1 MTDWTAALHPTA
13 AGMPP
18 MQQPATITPQQGG
31 YKLSQPPAKV
41 KAPPP
46 LKQPKPAVPF
56 KPAKPVK
63 APAAQKQPAQKG
75 ASVNRQASGG
85 TDWSDTRDRPE
96 TFFKRYYQSNP
107 DATLAEAAAAYY
119 TSIGKDPH
127 KLTGALAGYE
137 KGASDQP
144 EDFEKLSGV
153 DRRWVTLES
162 ARFVAANRDTWDDS
176 HELAVRAHN
185 HAAVKT
191 STFTRQ
197 RSAAVC
203 EAFVRQVTKLG
214 AAQYRPA
221 PRRTASA
228 PNTNFPDSLMFL

>member
-31 YKLSQPPAKV
+31 YKISQPPDKV
-41 KAPPP
+41 KAPPA

-63 APAAQKQPAQKG
+63 QQKAPAQKG

-85 TDWSDTRDRPE
+85 TDWSDTRDQPE

-107 DATLAEAAAAYY
+107 DATPAEADAAYY
-119 TSIGKDPH
+119 KSIGKDPH
-127 KLTGALAGYE
+127 KLTGALAG
-137 KGASDQP
+137 A
-144 EDFEKLSGV
+144 
-153 DRRWVTLES
+153 DRRWVELES
-162 ARFVAANRDTWDDS
+162 ARFIAANRDTLDDS

-185 HAAVKT
+185 HAAAKT

-203 EAFVRQVTKLG
+203 EAFVRKVTQLG
-214 AAQYRPA
+214 EQQYRPA
-221 PRRTASA
+221 PQRTAA
-228 PNTNFPDSLMFL
+228 INTNFPDSLMFL

>member
-31 YKLSQPPAKV
+31 YKISQPPDKV
-41 KAPPP
+41 KAPPA

-63 APAAQKQPAQKG
+63 KPAPAAAAPA
-75 ASVNRQASGG
+75 GG
-85 TDWSDTRDRPE
+85 
-96 TFFKRYYQSNP
+96 KK
-107 DATLAEAAAAYY
+107 AEVEKKM
-119 TSIGKDPH
+119 SH
-127 KLTGALAGYE
+127 LAGE
-137 KGASDQP
+137 
-144 EDFEKLSGV
+144 
-153 DRRWVTLES
+153 DRRWVDLES
-162 ARFVAANRDTWDDS
+162 ARFVTANRDTWDDS

-185 HAAVKT
+185 HAAAAT

-203 EAFVRQVTKLG
+203 EAFVRKVTQLG
-214 AAQYRPA
+214 EQQYRPA
-221 PRRTASA
+221 PQRTAA
-228 PNTNFPDSLMFL
+228 INTNFPDSLLYLG

>member
-31 YKLSQPPAKV
+31 YKISQPPAKV

-63 APAAQKQPAQKG
+63 APAAPAAAKKANRPAGSYDPAEFLDDGYHPSQWLQDRDMELRQQWEQQHKEQKG
-75 ASVNRQASGG
+75 ANVNR
-85 TDWSDTRDRPE
+85 
-96 TFFKRYYQSNP
+96 
-107 DATLAEAAAAYY
+107 
-119 TSIGKDPH
+119 
-127 KLTGALAGYE
+127 LAG
-137 KGASDQP
+137 A
-144 EDFEKLSGV
+144 
-153 DRRWVTLES
+153 DRRWVELES
-162 ARFVAANRDTWDDS
+162 ARFIAANRDTLDDS

-185 HAAVKT
+185 HAAAKT

-203 EAFVRQVTKLG
+203 EAFVRKVTQLG
-214 AAQYRPA
+214 EQQYRPA
-221 PRRTASA
+221 PQRTAA
-228 PNTNFPDSLMFL
+228 INTNFPDSLMFL

>member
-31 YKLSQPPAKV
+31 YKISQPPDKV
-41 KAPPP
+41 KAPPA

-63 APAAQKQPAQKG
+63 QPKAPAAQKG
-75 ASVNRQASGG
+75 ANVNRTADKGFAEFWTDKMRGKPEWADNADEVAEGNARRSGH
-85 TDWSDTRDRPE
+85 PE
-96 TFFKRYYQSNP
+96 PGSEKKS
-107 DATLAEAAAAYY
+107 
-119 TSIGKDPH
+119 S
-127 KLTGALAGYE
+127 LAGE
-137 KGASDQP
+137 
-144 EDFEKLSGV
+144 
-153 DRRWVTLES
+153 DRRWVELES
-162 ARFVAANRDTWDDS
+162 ARFVAANRDTLDDS

-185 HAAVKT
+185 HAAAKT

-203 EAFVRQVTKLG
+203 EAFVRKVTQLG
-214 AAQYRPA
+214 EQQYRPA
-221 PRRTASA
+221 PQRTAA
-228 PNTNFPDSLMFL
+228 INTNFPGDLMFL